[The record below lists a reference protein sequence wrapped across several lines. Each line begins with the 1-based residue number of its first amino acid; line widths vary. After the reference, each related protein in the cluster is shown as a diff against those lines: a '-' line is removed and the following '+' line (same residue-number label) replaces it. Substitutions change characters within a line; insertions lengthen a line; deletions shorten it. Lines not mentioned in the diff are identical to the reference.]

1 MESYG
6 VRSSYDSALARGF
19 AAIWTRQKSIQ
30 NRNRHIRRLLCVLRN
45 FAGTTATL
53 KPDSRGQLIGQVMTR
68 ISCRGLRL
76 TAFNILRTITKDRK
90 RGIHTHQPG
99 HYPDGALAL
108 LKLWTL
114 SNQVRNTII
123 KDKLNGNWGW
133 GRVGVWIANL
143 TVWDASLRN
152 DYHSHRYLWS
162 QFLRGISNSLS
173 IRNVFERKEYREI
186 YQGMLGTRESS
197 MERKAYRRWNQMTA
211 GKDNH

>member
-6 VRSSYDSALARGF
+6 ARSSYDSALAWGF
-19 AAIWTRQKSIQ
+19 AAIWIRQKSIQ

-76 TAFNILRTITKDRK
+76 TAFNILRTITKDR
-90 RGIHTHQPG
+90 RGGMHTHQPG
-99 HYPDGALAL
+99 HYPDGVLAL

-123 KDKLNGNWGW
+123 KDKLNRNWGW
-133 GRVGVWIANL
+133 GRVGVWIVNL

-152 DYHSHRYLWS
+152 DYHSHSYLWS
-162 QFLRGISNSLS
+162 QFLQGISNFLS
-173 IRNVFERKEYREI
+173 IRNVFERKEYKENLSRYVGNAREL
-186 YQGMLGTRESS
+186 Y
-197 MERKAYRRWNQMTA
+197 
-211 GKDNH
+211 GKKSV